1 MLSTLHELLFF
12 IPHSYVA
19 GITINS
25 YFRHWVIEAERIINL
40 PKETQ
45 LEGGGVNY

>member
-1 MLSTLHELLFF
+1 MPYFL
-12 IPHSYVA
+12 IPHNYVA
-19 GITINS
+19 DITTNS
-25 YFRHWVIEAERIINL
+25 YFGHRVIEAERLINL